1 MERRLIMQPLVT
13 TALAALLASAIGC
26 GDKPPAGRGA
36 ADPADPRAPEAPEPP
51 GPATVEPDDAEAL
64 AAAERRAFEAAR
76 PAFETHC
83 SRCHTRGGAKSQP
96 EALEHVAMDSY
107 PFTGAHT
114 ADLGVQIREVLG
126 AGGGEA
132 TMPKD
137 DPGAVRGAE
146 LERIVEW
153 TVAYDR
159 AHEAGAGHHGEHQE
173 GVEQGDGGHDH
184 DAHDH

>member
-1 MERRLIMQPLVT
+1 MQPLVPA
-13 TALAALLASAIGC
+13 ALAALLATAITGC

-36 ADPADPRAPEAPEPP
+36 ADPGDPAAPEAPEPP
-51 GPATVEPDDAEAL
+51 PGPGAAGEPGDAEAL

-83 SRCHTRGGAKSQP
+83 FRSHTRGGAKSQP
-96 EALEHVAMDSY
+96 KALEHVAMDGY
-107 PFTGAHT
+107 PFAGAHT
-114 ADLGVQIREVLG
+114 ADLGVRIREVLG

-159 AHEAGAGHHGEHQE
+159 AHQAGAGHHGEHQE
-173 GVEQGDGGHDH
+173 GADQGDGGHDH